1 MSTNNTTTTHSTA
14 HGDMALWF
22 KVQAFLTMEARLI
35 DDQHLHEW
43 VALFTDDVRYWMPIT
58 TNRIGRDQGKERG
71 LYGELAH
78 FDEDKTSLTNRVK
91 RLDTGMAW
99 AETPPSRVRHL
110 ITNVEVMSELTDG
123 GLQVRS
129 NFLIYRSHL
138 EYDVEMFAGFRDD
151 VLRPNNASFSIA
163 KRSIV
168 LDQSVVTQKNLGIF
182 F

>member
-1 MSTNNTTTTHSTA
+1 MTAKATKATHSTA
-14 HGDMALWF
+14 HGDMTLWF
-22 KVQAFLTMEARLI
+22 KVQAFLTMEARLL
-35 DDQHLHEW
+35 DDQYLHEW
-43 VALFTDDVRYWMPIT
+43 VGLFTDDVRYWMPII
-58 TNRIGRDQGKERG
+58 TNRIGRDHGKERG

-78 FDEDKTSLTNRVK
+78 FDDDKTSLTNRVK

-110 ITNVEVMSELTDG
+110 ITNVEVMAELAEG
-123 GLQVRS
+123 ELQVRS

-138 EYDVEMFAGFRDD
+138 EYDVELFAGFRDD
-151 VLRPNNASFSIA
+151 VLRPNNGSFSIA
-163 KRSIV
+163 RRNIV